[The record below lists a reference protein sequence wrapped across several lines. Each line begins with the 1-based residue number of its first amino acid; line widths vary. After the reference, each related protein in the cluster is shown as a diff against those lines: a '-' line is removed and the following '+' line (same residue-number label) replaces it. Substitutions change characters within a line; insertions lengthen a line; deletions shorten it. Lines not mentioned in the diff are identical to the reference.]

1 MNKKDVKKILK
12 ECEEKGIPFLDDM
25 SVEIT
30 QKKRVFK
37 YEPSGKENYVRE
49 KVH

>member
-1 MNKKDVKKILK
+1 MNKKDVKKILE
-12 ECEEKGIPFLDDM
+12 ECQEKGIPFLDDM
-25 SVEIT
+25 ST